1 LQRRGFLLGDKFLKV
16 ARMTKKEPVVK
27 IKKLLKAD
35 EDLAFL
41 LKLEVE
47 DLQIPVA
54 RIKERVD
61 LGLDHD

>member
-1 LQRRGFLLGDKFLKV
+1 
-16 ARMTKKEPVVK
+16 MTKKEPVVK